1 MDNLILSAEKLFEIA
16 QSAYQRSRYQK
27 PNFADGGQN
36 DAIIAITFS
45 VMTVEA
51 FLNELIELAKDR
63 DDLEAQ
69 SLFSVIE
76 PLLQARESIEIRLL
90 QASCSTSDTPF
101 DNGRLPFQSFNLL
114 VRVRN
119 RLVHLLAGDKITDGL
134 IEEHQTILSSL
145 KSHRVIIAD
154 HKIPI
159 NRDDEG
165 LMEKYGAIL
174 SDQEINSISLPFIY
188 AVATQS
194 VAKWSCQVASTVI
207 TTFINNMR
215 DSPFKSLL
223 QQYSQSFQ
231 IIPDNL
237 QELLEWHKIIT
248 SFGCSNADEFIS
260 KIRNKQLIVSLPKTI
275 KNAE

>member
-1 MDNLILSAEKLFEIA
+1 MDNIILNAEKLFEIA
-16 QSAYQRSRYQK
+16 QSAYQRSKYQK

-63 DDLEAQ
+63 DDLEAK

-119 RLVHLLAGDKITDGL
+119 RIVHLLAGDTITDGL
-134 IEEHQTILSSL
+134 IKEHQKILSAL
-145 KSHRVIIAD
+145 KSHGVIV
-154 HKIPI
+154 
-159 NRDDEG
+159 DEQQVSIDRKQEI
-165 LMEKYGAIL
+165 LIEKYGGIL
-174 SDQEINSISLPFIY
+174 ADQKINSINLPFVY
-188 AVATQS
+188 AIA
-194 VAKWSCQVASTVI
+194 
-207 TTFINNMR
+207 
-215 DSPFKSLL
+215 
-223 QQYSQSFQ
+223 
-231 IIPDNL
+231 
-237 QELLEWHKIIT
+237 
-248 SFGCSNADEFIS
+248 
-260 KIRNKQLIVSLPKTI
+260 IRNEL
-275 KNAE
+275 